1 MSTSLQAHGMS
12 FSQAERA
19 LFYHEINLGVNIP
32 IFYGTRMGRDRSS
45 PGDKLNPVGATR
57 LPGQGRLVL
66 QKSC

>member
-1 MSTSLQAHGMS
+1 
-12 FSQAERA
+12 
-19 LFYHEINLGVNIP
+19 
-32 IFYGTRMGRDRSS
+32 MGRDRSS